1 MSCFVVG
8 RKVWGEI
15 WGEKVAYDCNFGWWW
30 WWMNFEFVFKWY
42 NEIGLIGIDYYGE
55 DIWREDG
62 EIIKIRE

>member
-15 WGEKVAYDCNFGWWW
+15 WGETVAYDCNFGWW